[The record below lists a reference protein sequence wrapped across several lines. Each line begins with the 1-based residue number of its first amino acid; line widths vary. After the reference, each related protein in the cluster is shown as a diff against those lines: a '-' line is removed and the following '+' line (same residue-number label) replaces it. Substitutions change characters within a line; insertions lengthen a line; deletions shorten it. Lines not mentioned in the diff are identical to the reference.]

1 MNSKPETIVAI
12 VTRATQKQSSW
23 NPYAYHSN
31 IIVFSSK
38 RVFFLPTVSVVKGI
52 AASTIVPIIGGLWH
66 IKKLKEEDKIAENI
80 SISECEKKAERI
92 IQNSNISE
100 FKIEKKYGIK
110 SGAILTREGEKIQ
123 FGTLDQI
130 GLEKAEKKF
139 ETISSRNEK

>member
-1 MNSKPETIVAI
+1 MPETIVAI

-23 NPYAYHSN
+23 NPYASHGN

-38 RVFFLPTVSVVKGI
+38 RVFFLPTVSIAKGI

-92 IQNSNISE
+92 IQNSDISE
-100 FKIEKKYGIK
+100 FKIKKTLGVKNIGIIFTK
-110 SGAILTREGEKIQ
+110 EGEKIE
-123 FGTLDQI
+123 FATLDI
-130 GLEKAEKKF
+130 EALKKVEQEF
-139 ETISSRNEK
+139 LTDLRR

>member
-1 MNSKPETIVAI
+1 MNKKRETIVAI

-23 NPYAYHSN
+23 NPYAYHGN

-38 RVFFLPTVSVVKGI
+38 RVFFLPTISAVKGI
-52 AASTIVPIIGGLWH
+52 VASSMVPIIGGLWH

-92 IQNSNISE
+92 IQNSDISE
-100 FKIEKKYGIK
+100 FKIEKVYGIK
-110 SGAILTREGEKIQ
+110 TGVILTREGEKIQ

-130 GLEKAEKKF
+130 GLEKTEKEFPKYLG
-139 ETISSRNEK
+139 SS